1 MVEAKKE
8 NTFIIKWTAD
18 SLDWVVDVS
27 QYKKKIMWEVIK
39 GTDPPT
45 FVKSMR
51 NNIIHIE
58 DKNVPFEMYSITID
72 ESVSENEFK
81 EMFMEDPTSAKT
93 LIRDRGRALHLS
105 KTTS

>member
-27 QYKKKIMWEVIK
+27 QYKKKVMWEVLK
-39 GTDPPT
+39 GNEPVTL
-45 FVKSMR
+45 VNGIR
-51 NNIIHIE
+51 NSIIHIK
-58 DKNVPFEMYSITID
+58 DRHAPFEMYSITID
-72 ESVSENEFK
+72 KSVSEKEFK